1 MSPALVRI
9 ENHTVQGV
17 LSLHFVDGRVAS
29 LPHARLRSACP
40 CSECRALR
48 RAGNEVDV
56 DAQVRLDA
64 LEPVGTYALNLVF
77 SDGHRRGIYPYPML
91 IGLEAEDGTLNI
103 IPSPG

>member
-1 MSPALVRI
+1 MSPPLERI
-9 ENHTVQGV
+9 ENHAVQGV
-17 LSLHFVDGRVAS
+17 LSLHFADGTVAS
-29 LPHARLRSACP
+29 LPHARLRWACP

-91 IGLEAEDGTLNI
+91 IGLEGENGALNI